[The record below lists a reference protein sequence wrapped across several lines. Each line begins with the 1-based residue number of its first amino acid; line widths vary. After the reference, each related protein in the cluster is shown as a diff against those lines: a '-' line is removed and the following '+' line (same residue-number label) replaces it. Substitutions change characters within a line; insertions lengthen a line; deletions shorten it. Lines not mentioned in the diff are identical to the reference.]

1 MNHSKALICGAAFAL
16 SLALGCAPAEEPMDE
31 EPAEEPAVEE
41 VEQPA
46 EVTEQD
52 AMVATAS
59 LTTADGTDVGT
70 VTFTETPEGAVEVEA
85 DFQGVAEDGAHGFHV
100 HETGECSPPDFTSA
114 GGHFDPEG
122 VEHACPPTTPRHA
135 GDFGNVEISGG
146 SGSLSQSSDLIM
158 VTPGDTSVVGKAV
171 ILHAGEDDCTSQ
183 PSGDAGPRYACGVVA
198 IASEQYMNETQA
210 QPPEGGA
217 AENGG
222 GY

>member
-1 MNHSKALICGAAFAL
+1 MNQSNVLICGSAFAVF
-16 SLALGCAPAEEPMDE
+16 LALGCAPAEEPMEE

-52 AMVATAS
+52 AMVAGAT
-59 LTTADGTDVGT
+59 LTTADGTAVGT
-70 VTFTETPEGAVEVEA
+70 VTFTETPEGTVQVLA

-114 GGHFDPEG
+114 GGHFNPED
-122 VEHACPPTTPRHA
+122 VEHACPPTTPRHG

-146 SGSLSQSSDLIM
+146 AGSLTQTSDLIT
-158 VTPGDTSVVGKAV
+158 VTPGDTSVVDKAV

-198 IASEQYMNETQA
+198 IASEVYTDETQA
-210 QPPEGGA
+210 QPTEGGDA
-217 AENGG
+217 GNGG